1 MGATKK
7 GDGDTVRTRIIAPA
21 EGLPGLPP
29 PSDSSSGSS
38 SGSLSDSELS
48 DRYVFSV
55 TSWSSNP
62 WEETLKRRLETSGQ
76 GPLVLWSLEC

>member
-1 MGATKK
+1 MLHWFIEQEGKKEHSFEMGATEK

-48 DRYVFSV
+48 DRYVFC
-55 TSWSSNP
+55 
-62 WEETLKRRLETSGQ
+62 GQ
-76 GPLVLWSLEC
+76 AGHQTHGK